1 MLSFCVQQCVK
12 CLPHKP
18 ACIRFFRPFHSTV
31 LLKKKANIQLEELFE
46 QAAVDNT
53 KRQSFIQAVLDSTLY
68 TLIPRDEKI
77 KVGEEIKKLLKKG
90 DSIKFVTQKKGDQC
104 YVPVFTS
111 RERLTEGETGNFQYM
126 KITGRQLLEALSKMH
141 QNCYISVNPF
151 SRNVV
156 NIDQHEMKQVLDEIT
171 PVVEKIVLKK
181 GTTLIMAEPHD
192 IPKQTL
198 ENLYEFC
205 KSHEDVVK
213 VGRVSM
219 IQQAKLGKV
228 YALDLTLM
236 RELSSEKWNRLCE
249 EFKTLNLSNAK
260 DWILRVSDKNE
271 KEGIGIQIFPCTDNQ

>member
-1 MLSFCVQQCVK
+1 
-12 CLPHKP
+12 
-18 ACIRFFRPFHSTV
+18 
-31 LLKKKANIQLEELFE
+31 
-46 QAAVDNT
+46 
-53 KRQSFIQAVLDSTLY
+53 
-68 TLIPRDEKI
+68 I

-156 NIDQHEMKQVLDEIT
+156 NID
-171 PVVEKIVLKK
+171 LKK
-181 GTTLIMAEPHD
+181 VTTLIMAEPHD

-249 EFKTLNLSNAK
+249 EFKTLNLSN
-260 DWILRVSDKNE
+260 
-271 KEGIGIQIFPCTDNQ
+271 